1 MGSPFLGYSDE
12 DYGLASVWG
21 RLIFLSCITT
31 GILYVLFGLFAC
43 RRLILRDARW
53 LLMAILYFSIGVCH
67 AFFTLTLLC
76 FAIACVLH
84 SFEKPMQS
92 GEMIMYSGIMTIITM
107 YFACGRKTILYS
119 L

>member
-1 MGSPFLGYSDE
+1 MKLNFLGYSNE
-12 DYGLASVWG
+12 DQSLASVWG
-21 RLIFLSCITT
+21 RLIFLSCIVT
-31 GILYVLFGLFAC
+31 GVFYVLFGLFAC
-43 RRLILRDARW
+43 RRLILRDIRW

-67 AFFTLTLLC
+67 AFLTLALLC

-84 SFEKPMQS
+84 TFEKPMQI
-92 GEMIMYSGIMTIITM
+92 EELFVYSGIMAIITM